1 MNLDVN
7 WIDALIGGILLLSV
21 LGAVR
26 NGATREVLR
35 IAALLAGIFLAMW
48 WYDRVALELQPYI
61 DDPRLAACAAFLSIF
76 TGCLLAGAVFAWS
89 LVKVWGFAGL
99 RWFDRLLGAAFG
111 LVRGLLV
118 AAAVLLAV
126 IAFRPFPDAAQT
138 VAESKL
144 APWVLHAARAAAAAA
159 PRDFRDA
166 FLNGSER
173 VREVWTGNRPQPDD
187 NAK

>member
-7 WIDALIGGILLLSV
+7 WIDAVIGGILLLSV
-21 LGAVR
+21 FGAML
-26 NGATREVLR
+26 NGATRELLR
-35 IAALLAGIFLAMW
+35 IAALIIGVFLAMW
-48 WYDRVALELQPYI
+48 WYDRLALELQPYVEE
-61 DDPRLAACAAFLSIF
+61 PRVAACAAFLFIF

-89 LVKVWGFAGL
+89 LVKVWGFTGL

-111 LVRGLLV
+111 LVRGLLA

-126 IAFRPFPDAAQT
+126 IAFRPFPGAAQT

-166 FLNGSER
+166 FLNGSDR
-173 VREVWTGNRPQPDD
+173 VREVWTGGRPQPDD
-187 NAK
+187 DSE